1 MLEIDWDKYRLVDLS
16 LKVVPGEG
24 GRKLVLRRYTFPVD
38 GSFGYEVDTVTHLGT
53 HVEAPAHYYERG
65 QDVTAY
71 PPELFMG
78 PMVHLRFAQIPP
90 KGEISRALMQEA
102 AEGLDLRGKIALVSS
117 PHVRLDPAQDQRAAL
132 SVEAVR
138 FLVEAGIKLLGFDDS
153 ITIDTSAEHAQG
165 VHRTL
170 FDHGVLLVEYLGGL
184 EQLRRK
190 EAYLIALPLRI
201 VGFDSS
207 PVRAVAIEER

>member
-1 MLEIDWDKYRLVDLS
+1 MFHIAWDRYRLVDVS
-16 LKVVPGEG
+16 LRVVPGEG
-24 GRKLVLRRYTFPVD
+24 GRRLALRRYTFPVD

-53 HVEAPAHYYERG
+53 HVEAPAHYYEDG
-65 QDVTAY
+65 PDVTAY

-90 KGEISRALMQEA
+90 KGEITRAMVQEA
-102 AEGLDLRGKIALVSS
+102 AEGLDLRGKIVLVSS
-117 PHVRLDPAQDQRAAL
+117 PHVRTDPAQDARAAL

-138 FLVEAGIKLLGFDDS
+138 FLVEEGIKLLGFDDS

-165 VHRTL
+165 VHRAL
-170 FDHGVLLVEYLGGL
+170 FDHGVLLLEYLGGL
-184 EQLRRK
+184 DQLRRK
-190 EAYLIALPLRI
+190 EAYLIALPLRV

-207 PVRAVAIEER
+207 PVRAVVIEEK